1 MALQASLSPFDKVR
15 PGLIAVAAALALVS
29 APLAHT
35 ARAAQAAES
44 APADSA
50 PPPDLDRY
58 VARAMQAFGAPGL
71 SLAIVQNGKTVVAK
85 GYGIRSIA
93 TRAPVTSDTAFPIG
107 SETKA
112 FTSAALAILVDE
124 GKLKWTDRVVD
135 KLPGFRMYDPYVTAH
150 MTVRDLLTHRTGLG
164 LGEGDL
170 LIVPTTTRSRGNIVH
185 ALRYLKPRTGFREVF
200 AYDNITYIVAGAL
213 VQAVSG
219 ETWEHFVEHHIFAPL
234 GMTDSSTLYDAKA
247 PNAVALHGR
256 VDGAIRGIGKERIL
270 TQVLDAPAA
279 APCGSINASA
289 VDMAKWMAMWEEGGK
304 LPDGKPLLSAAAVH
318 ELWNPI
324 DVIPADAFGAVS
336 KLLPEPT
343 FQDYALGW
351 FVEDDDGH
359 TVVEHT
365 GAVFGALAALY
376 FIPEKHVA
384 FSVVIDSEDGGTRR
398 AVVNYL
404 LAHYLGQPQQ
414 DWVGNYLRIRKELI
428 GQTLAQLKN
437 LPQQYK
443 PNDRSSLAMA
453 RYAGT
458 YSDPWYGTMTVTAHP
473 GGMLWIN
480 FDSTPNMDG
489 PLEHVADDTFRAH
502 WTDRGIEDAY
512 VTFKVDGGRIASIAM
527 KPVSPLADFS
537 FDYQDLHFRPVS
549 PDGMHAR

>member
-1 MALQASLSPFDKVR
+1 MWARQVSLHRADGAWLTAAGIIALCAFCMTP
-15 PGLIAVAAALALVS
+15 A
-29 APLAHT
+29 
-35 ARAAQAAES
+35 ARAAQ
-44 APADSA
+44 PAV
-50 PPPDLDRY
+50 PPDLDPY
-58 VARAMQAFGAPGL
+58 VAKAMHAFGAPGL
-71 SLAIVQNGKTVVAK
+71 SLAIVQDGKTVLAK

-93 TRAPVTSDTAFPIG
+93 TRAPVTPHTAFPIG

-124 GKLKWTDRVVD
+124 GKLKWSDRVVD
-135 KLPGFRMYDPYVTAH
+135 KLPGFKMYDPYVTAH

-170 LIVPTTTRSRGNIVH
+170 LIIPTTNRSRSDVVH

-219 ETWEHFVEHHIFAPL
+219 ETWEHFIEHHVFAPL
-234 GMTDSSTLYDAKA
+234 GMADSRTLYDPNAM
-247 PNAVALHGR
+247 NAVALHGR
-256 VDGAIRGIGKERIL
+256 TDGPIRGMGRERIL
-270 TQVLDAPAA
+270 TQVLDAKAA

-304 LPDGKPLLSAAAVH
+304 LPDGRSLLSAAAVH
-318 ELWNPI
+318 ELWNP
-324 DVIPADAFGAVS
+324 VVVVPADAFGAVS
-336 KLLPEPT
+336 PLLAGPS

-351 FVEDDDGH
+351 FVEDDYGH
-359 TVVEHT
+359 TVVEHS

-376 FIPEKHVA
+376 FIPDRHVA
-384 FSVVIDSEDGGTRR
+384 FSVVINSEDGGARR
-398 AVVNYL
+398 AVVDYL
-404 LAHYLGQPQQ
+404 LAYYLGQRQK
-414 DWVGNYLRIRKELI
+414 DWIGDLVALRRDII
-428 GQTLAQLKN
+428 GKTLTALKN

-443 PNDRSSLAMA
+443 PNERSSLPMGGYAG
-453 RYAGT
+453 RYA
-458 YSDPWYGTMTVTAHP
+458 DPWYGAMTVSGRA
-473 GGMLWIN
+473 GKKLWIR
-480 FDSTPNMDG
+480 FDLTPGMEG
-489 PLEHVADDTFRAH
+489 WLEHVADDTFRAH

-512 VTFKVDGGRIASIAM
+512 VTFQVKGGRIRSVAM

-549 PDGMHAR
+549 RSGA

>member
-1 MALQASLSPFDKVR
+1 LAWQASRSRSEKVR
-15 PGLIAVAAALALVS
+15 SGLTAVAAAALALISV
-29 APLAHT
+29 APLA
-35 ARAAQAAES
+35 RAAEA
-44 APADSA
+44 APALS
-50 PPPDLDRY
+50 PPPDMDQY
-58 VARAMQAFGAPGL
+58 VARAMQGFGAPGL
-71 SLAIVQNGKTVVAK
+71 SLAIVQNGKTVFAR
-85 GYGIRSIA
+85 GYGVRSIA
-93 TRAPVTSDTAFPIG
+93 TRAPVTADTAFPIG

-170 LIVPTTTRSRGNIVH
+170 LIIPTTTRSRADVVH

-219 ETWEHFVEHHIFAPL
+219 ETWEHFVERHIFAPL
-234 GMTDSSTLYDAKA
+234 GMGDSRPLYDPTA

-256 VDGAIRGIGKERIL
+256 TDGPIRGMGKERIL

-289 VDMAKWMAMWEEGGK
+289 IDMAKWMAMWEEGGK
-304 LPDGKPLLSAAAVH
+304 LPDGKQLLSAAAVQ
-318 ELWNPI
+318 ELWNPV
-324 DVIPADAFGAVS
+324 DVIPSDAFGAVS
-336 KLLPEPT
+336 VLLPEPT

-351 FVEDDDGH
+351 FVEDDYGH

-376 FIPEKHVA
+376 FIPDRHVA
-384 FSVVIDSEDGGTRR
+384 FSVIINSEDGGARR
-398 AVVNYL
+398 AVVDYL
-404 LAHYLGQPQQ
+404 LAYYLGQPQQ
-414 DWVGNYLRIRKELI
+414 DWVGNLQRIRKQLI
-428 GQTLAQLKN
+428 GQTLAELKN

-443 PNDRSSLAMA
+443 PNDKSSLPLA

-458 YSDPWYGTMTVTAHP
+458 YADPWYGGMTVAVRP
-473 GGMLWIN
+473 GNKLRIN
-480 FDSTPNMDG
+480 FERTPNMNG
-489 PLEHVADDTFRAH
+489 SLEHVADDTFRAH
-502 WTDRGIEDAY
+502 WTERGIEDAY
-512 VTFKVDGGRIASIAM
+512 VTFKVNAGRITSIAM

-537 FDYQDLHFRPVS
+537 FDYQDLHFRRADDATVGS
-549 PDGMHAR
+549 N

>member
-1 MALQASLSPFDKVR
+1 LALRASRSRSDGVR
-15 PGLIAVAAALALVS
+15 PGLIAAATALAFILWG
-29 APLAHT
+29 PLAGA
-35 ARAAQAAES
+35 ARAAPAES
-44 APADSA
+44 PAPA
-50 PPPDLDRY
+50 DLDRY
-58 VARAMQAFGAPGL
+58 VARAMQAFGEPGL
-71 SLAIVQNGKTVVAK
+71 SLAIVANGKTVVAK
-85 GYGIRSIA
+85 GYGVRSIA
-93 TRAPVTSDTAFPIG
+93 SRAPVTPDTAFPIG

-170 LIVPTTTRSRGNIVH
+170 LIIPTTNRGRADVVH
-185 ALRYLKPRTGFREVF
+185 ALRYLEPRTGFREVF

-213 VQAVSG
+213 VQAVSA
-219 ETWEHFVEHHIFAPL
+219 ETWEHFVEQHIFAPL
-234 GMTDSSTLYDAKA
+234 GMTDSRTLYDPTA

-256 VDGAIRGIGKERIL
+256 TDGPIRGMGRERIL
-270 TQVLDAPAA
+270 TQVLDAKAA

-289 VDMAKWMAMWEEGGK
+289 ADMAKWMAMWEEGGR
-304 LPDGKPLLSAAAVH
+304 LPDGKQLLSAAAVH

-324 DVIPADAFGAVS
+324 DVIPSDAFGAVS
-336 KLLPEPT
+336 VLLPEPT

-351 FVEDDDGH
+351 FVEDDYGQ

-384 FSVVIDSEDGGTRR
+384 FSVIINSEDGGTRR
-398 AVVNYL
+398 AVVDYL

-414 DWVGNYLRIRKELI
+414 DWIGNLQRVRRQLIR
-428 GQTLAQLKN
+428 QTLAQLHN

-443 PNDRSSLAMA
+443 PNDRSSLPLA
-453 RYAGT
+453 RYAGK
-458 YSDPWYGTMTVTAHP
+458 YADPWYGTMTITARP
-473 GGMLWIN
+473 GNRLWVN
-480 FDSTPNMDG
+480 FDRTPNMDG
-489 PLEHVADDTFRAH
+489 PLQHVADDTFRAH
-502 WTDRGIEDAY
+502 WTERGIEDAY
-512 VTFKVDGGRIASIAM
+512 VTFRVDNGRIASIAM

-537 FDYQDLHFRPVS
+537 FDYQDLHFRPAAHRS
-549 PDGMHAR
+549 PGM

>member
-1 MALQASLSPFDKVR
+1 MSAAPPAS
-15 PGLIAVAAALALVS
+15 
-29 APLAHT
+29 
-35 ARAAQAAES
+35 AQA
-44 APADSA
+44 PPGTA
-50 PPPDLDRY
+50 PPADLDRY
-58 VARAMQAFGAPGL
+58 VARAMHAFGAPGL
-71 SLAIVQNGKTVVAK
+71 SLAIVQNGRTVLAK
-85 GYGIRSIA
+85 GYGVRSIA
-93 TRAPVTSDTAFPIG
+93 SRAPVTPDTAFPIG

-170 LIVPTTTRSRGNIVH
+170 LITPTTTRDRADIVH
-185 ALRYLKPRTGFREVF
+185 ALRYLKPRTGFREAF

-219 ETWEHFVEHHIFAPL
+219 ETWEQFVAHHIFAPL
-234 GMTDSSTLYDAKA
+234 GMADSRTLYDPTA

-256 VDGAIRGIGKERIL
+256 TDGPIRGIGRERIL
-270 TQVLDAPAA
+270 TQVLDAQAA

-289 VDMAKWMAMWEEGGK
+289 VDMGKWMAMWEEGGK
-304 LPDGKPLLSAAAVH
+304 LPDGKQLLSAAAVH

-324 DVIPADAFGAVS
+324 VVVPTDAFGALS
-336 KLLPEPT
+336 PLLAGPIL
-343 FQDYALGW
+343 QDYALGW
-351 FVEDDDGH
+351 FVEDDYGH

-376 FIPEKHVA
+376 IIPDKHVA
-384 FSVVIDSEDGGTRR
+384 FSVVINSEDAGARR
-398 AVVNYL
+398 AVVDYL
-404 LAHYLGQPQQ
+404 LAYYLGQPQP
-414 DWVGNYLRIRKELI
+414 DWIGNFVRLRWQLI
-428 GQTLAQLKN
+428 GQTLAELKT

-443 PNDRSSLAMA
+443 PNERSSLPMA
-453 RYAGT
+453 GYPGT
-458 YSDPWYGTMTVTAHP
+458 YLDPWYGSMTIAARP
-473 GGMLWIN
+473 GGRLWIN
-480 FDSTPNMDG
+480 FDRTPNMDG

-512 VTFKVDGGRIASIAM
+512 VTFAVAGGRITAIAM

-537 FDYQDLHFRPVS
+537 FDYGDLHFRP
-549 PDGMHAR
+549 R

>member
-1 MALQASLSPFDKVR
+1 MAWRASRFHSDGVR
-15 PGLIAVAAALALVS
+15 RRLIAVAAALALISGLRV
-29 APLAHT
+29 AG
-35 ARAAQAAES
+35 AAQTVPTAS
-44 APADSA
+44 PPPADI
-50 PPPDLDRY
+50 DQY
-58 VARAMQAFGAPGL
+58 VARAMRAFGAPGL
-71 SLAIVQNGKTVVAK
+71 SLAIVQDGKTVIAK
-85 GYGIRSIA
+85 GYGVRSIA
-93 TRAPVTSDTAFPIG
+93 TRAPVTPDTAFPIG

-112 FTSAALAILVDE
+112 FTSAALAILVDA

-135 KLPGFRMYDPYVTAH
+135 KLPGFRMYDPYVTEH
-150 MTVRDLLTHRTGLG
+150 MTVLDLLTHRTGLG

-170 LIVPTTTRSRGNIVH
+170 LIIPTTTRSRADVVH
-185 ALRYLKPRTGFREVF
+185 ALRYLEPRTGFREVF

-234 GMTDSSTLYDAKA
+234 GMGDSRTLYDPTA

-256 VDGAIRGIGKERIL
+256 TDGPIRGMGKERIL
-270 TQVLDAPAA
+270 TQVLDAQAA

-289 VDMAKWMAMWEEGGK
+289 VDMAKWMAMWEQGGK
-304 LPDGKPLLSAAAVH
+304 LPDGKQLLSADGVH

-324 DVIPADAFGAVS
+324 DVIPSDAFGAVS
-336 KLLPEPT
+336 VLLPEPT

-351 FVEDDDGH
+351 FVEDDYGH

-376 FIPEKHVA
+376 FIPDRHVA

-398 AVVNYL
+398 AVVDYL
-404 LAHYLGQPQQ
+404 LAYYLGQPQQ
-414 DWVGNYLRIRKELI
+414 DWIGNLQRIRGQLI

-443 PNDRSSLAMA
+443 PNDKSSLPVA

-458 YSDPWYGTMTVTAHP
+458 YADPWYGTMTVTARP
-473 GGMLWIN
+473 GSKLWIN
-480 FDSTPNMDG
+480 FDRTPNMQG
-489 PLEHVADDTFRAH
+489 SLEHVADDTFRAH
-502 WTDRGIEDAY
+502 WTERGIEDAY
-512 VTFKVDGGRIASIAM
+512 VTFRVDNGRITSIAM

-537 FDYQDLHFRPVS
+537 FDYQDLHFRPGSHAS
-549 PDGMHAR
+549 PST